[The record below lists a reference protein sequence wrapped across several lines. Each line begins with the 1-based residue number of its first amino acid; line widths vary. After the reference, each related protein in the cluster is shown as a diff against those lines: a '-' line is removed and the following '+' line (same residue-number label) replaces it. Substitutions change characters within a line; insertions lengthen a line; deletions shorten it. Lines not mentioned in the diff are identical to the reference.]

1 MRLLLDQNLSRHL
14 RGLLEGS
21 KFDVIDTRN
30 LGLQRAGDEE
40 IVDVALRERRI
51 IVSADSDFG
60 AILSARQAQK
70 PSFVLLRRTQGLSPE
85 AIASVL
91 TRTFLPI
98 KPNWRQARFW

>member
-21 KFDVIDTRN
+21 KFDAIDTRS
-30 LGLQRAGDEE
+30 LGLQRANDAE

-70 PSFVLLRRTQGLSPE
+70 PSSCSCAAHRVCHQKPSLLC
-85 AIASVL
+85 
-91 TRTFLPI
+91 
-98 KPNWRQARFW
+98 